1 MNAST
6 AVQPSLDHVVATL
19 YRSISGPA
27 GEPRDWA
34 AMQSVM
40 LPGAVL
46 TRIEPTPDGGW
57 TGRPL
62 TIAAY
67 RASRDPI
74 FATKGFYEFETRR
87 LMDVRGPLANVFSWF
102 TGRAS
107 PGGMDLLRGINS
119 MQCILLDGEWRV
131 SALSWYREYD
141 VAEEHGY
148 VPVETTDGGQQKA
161 DDGS

>member
-1 MNAST
+1 MTVSI
-6 AVQPSLDHVVATL
+6 VVPPSLDHVVATL

-27 GEPRDWA
+27 GAPRDWA
-34 AMQSVM
+34 AMESVM

-46 TRIEPTPDGGW
+46 TRIEPTRDGGW

-62 TIAAY
+62 SVAAY

-74 FATKGFYEFETRR
+74 FRTKGFYEFETRR

-107 PGGMDLLRGINS
+107 PGGADLLRGINS
-119 MQCILLDGEWRV
+119 LQCVQIDGEWRV
-131 SALSWYREYD
+131 AALSWYREYD

-148 VPVETTDGGQQKA
+148 VPDETGDGRR
-161 DDGS
+161 

>member
-1 MNAST
+1 MTVST
-6 AVQPSLDHVVATL
+6 VAQPSLDHVVATL

-34 AMQSVM
+34 AMASVM

-46 TRIEPTPDGGW
+46 TRLEPSGDGGW

-62 TIAAY
+62 SVAAY

-74 FATKGFYEFETRR
+74 FHTKGFYEFETRR
-87 LMDVRGPLANVFSWF
+87 LMDVRGPLANIFSWF

-107 PGGMDLLRGINS
+107 PGGADLLRGINS
-119 MQCILLDGEWRV
+119 LQCVLLDGAWRV
-131 SALSWYREYD
+131 AALSWYREFD
-141 VAEEHGY
+141 VAEAHGY
-148 VPVETTDGGQQKA
+148 VPGETAEGRGQTA
-161 DDGS
+161 DD